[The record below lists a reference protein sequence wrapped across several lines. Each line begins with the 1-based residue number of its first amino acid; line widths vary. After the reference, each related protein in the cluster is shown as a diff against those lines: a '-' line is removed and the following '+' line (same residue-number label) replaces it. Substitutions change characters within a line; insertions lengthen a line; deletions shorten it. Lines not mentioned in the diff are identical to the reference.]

1 MGGERAGRT
10 VGAASPA
17 CLAVDTS
24 DARREVT
31 LLDDARSPAR
41 DPRGDG
47 GSGSHPGH
55 RAAPGGCVGD
65 SAEGRP
71 NGRGRWRSQAWRSYA
86 RWHAFGSATPHVWQ
100 RPARR
105 RRLQASDSPSSRRP
119 LYTAD
124 TAKSM
129 GYLAVRPGAHT
140 SKCADARCL
149 FVQHASGQGS
159 GRAATDV
166 GSLSAEYGHVDMILR
181 A

>member
-47 GSGSHPGH
+47 GSGSHPGPP
-55 RAAPGGCVGD
+55 AAPGGCVGD

-71 NGRGRWRSQAWRSYA
+71 NGRGPWRGQAWRSYA
-86 RWHAFGSATPHVWQ
+86 RWHAFGSATAPVWHEPAAKGGGPAAG
-100 RPARR
+100 RP
-105 RRLQASDSPSSRRP
+105 
-119 LYTAD
+119 
-124 TAKSM
+124 
-129 GYLAVRPGAHT
+129 
-140 SKCADARCL
+140 
-149 FVQHASGQGS
+149 
-159 GRAATDV
+159 
-166 GSLSAEYGHVDMILR
+166 
-181 A
+181 